1 MNSSDKKNS
10 GITTSSLKPWSAFT
24 YVGFRLLWISGV
36 SSSITMMVRNIG
48 FGVWLYEETGSGIQ
62 LGLIGIVQL
71 AVQMPAILFGGSFAD
86 WINRKRLI
94 SVTQS
99 FSLILISIA
108 TILLITDNLRPVHIF
123 SIVGILGVTSTLGGP
138 ARSAMTANVVPE
150 SHLMH
155 AVTSN
160 TATFQ
165 ISAII
170 TPLIFSLAYGLV
182 GLVGV
187 FALGIIFSIPA
198 TVIPLFINP
207 IYGKKQSS
215 DPSPEITPTI
225 PDESKGY
232 LRVIRREFH
241 RIWAGFTFVRHHPIL
256 PGLYIM
262 DIGVTVFSYYR
273 EIMPLIV
280 DRLFKQGSV
289 WIGPLTAANS
299 IGGVAGSFLVL
310 FMANFRAKGQLVLVA
325 TGIYSLLLFAFG
337 SIQFLPIDPI
347 TLLMIG
353 GIIIASLG
361 ASDAIGMTTRQTT
374 VQLTT
379 PDDMR
384 GRAVSFHSFSAMS
397 ANNLGTFE
405 MGFMSSRIGAGNTML
420 LGGCIAILVVL
431 SVWRLIPGL
440 RNYRYP

>member
-1 MNSSDKKNS
+1 
-10 GITTSSLKPWSAFT
+10 
-24 YVGFRLLWISGV
+24 
-36 SSSITMMVRNIG
+36 MMVRNIG
-48 FGVWLYEETGSGIQ
+48 FGVWLYEETGSGLQ

-86 WINRKRLI
+86 WIDRKKLI
-94 SVTQS
+94 AVTQS
-99 FSLILISIA
+99 FSFILISIA
-108 TILLITDNLRPVHIF
+108 TILLITDELRPMHIF
-123 SIVGILGVTSTLGGP
+123 SIVGILGVTSTMGGP

-150 SHLMH
+150 THLMH

-170 TPLIFSLAYGLV
+170 TPLVFSLAYSLV

-198 TVIPLFINP
+198 TIMPLLIDP
-207 IYGKKQSS
+207 LYGKKDS
-215 DPSPEITPTI
+215 DMGKAAHTSEKKRHKNHILNVL
-225 PDESKGY
+225 D
-232 LRVIRREFH
+232 REFS
-241 RIWAGFTFVRHHPIL
+241 RIWAGFTFVKQHPIL

-280 DRLFKQGSV
+280 DRLFRQGSV

-299 IGGVAGSFLVL
+299 LGGVAGSFLVL
-310 FMANFRAKGQLVLVA
+310 FMANFRAKGQLVLIA
-325 TGIYSLLLFAFG
+325 TGLYALLLFAFG
-337 SIQFLPIDPI
+337 SIQFLSANPI
-347 TLLMIG
+347 TLVVVG
-353 GIIIASLG
+353 GVIIASLG
-361 ASDAIGMTTRQTT
+361 ASDAVGMTTRQTT

-405 MGFMSSRIGAGNTML
+405 IGFMSSRIGAGNTML
-420 LGGCIAILVVL
+420 LGGCIAVIVVIT
-431 SVWRLIPGL
+431 VWRLIPGL

>member
-1 MNSSDKKNS
+1 MNSSDKKNID
-10 GITTSSLKPWSAFT
+10 ITTSSLKPWSAFT

-207 IYGKKQSS
+207 IYGKKESS

-325 TGIYSLLLFAFG
+325 TGVYSLLLFAFG

>member
-1 MNSSDKKNS
+1 MNSPDKKNS
-10 GITTSSLKPWSAFT
+10 DITTSSLKPWSAFT

>member
-1 MNSSDKKNS
+1 
-10 GITTSSLKPWSAFT
+10 
-24 YVGFRLLWISGV
+24 
-36 SSSITMMVRNIG
+36 MMVRNIG
-48 FGVWLYEETGSGIQ
+48 FGVWLYEETGSGLQ

-86 WINRKRLI
+86 WIDRKKLI
-94 SVTQS
+94 AVTQS
-99 FSLILISIA
+99 FSFLLISIA
-108 TILLITDNLRPVHIF
+108 TILLITDELRPMHIF
-123 SIVGILGVTSTLGGP
+123 SIVGILGVTSTMGGP

-150 SHLMH
+150 THLMH

-170 TPLIFSLAYGLV
+170 TPLVFSLAYSLV

-198 TVIPLFINP
+198 TIMPLLIDP
-207 IYGKKQSS
+207 LYGKKDS
-215 DPSPEITPTI
+215 DMGKAAHTSEKKHHKNHILNVL
-225 PDESKGY
+225 D
-232 LRVIRREFH
+232 REFS
-241 RIWAGFTFVRHHPIL
+241 RIWAGFTFVKQHPIL

-280 DRLFKQGSV
+280 DRLFRQGSV

-299 IGGVAGSFLVL
+299 LGGVAGSFLVL
-310 FMANFRAKGQLVLVA
+310 FMANFRAKGQLVLIA
-325 TGIYSLLLFAFG
+325 TGLYALLLFAFG
-337 SIQFLPIDPI
+337 SIQFLSANPI
-347 TLLMIG
+347 TLVVVG
-353 GIIIASLG
+353 GVIIASLG
-361 ASDAIGMTTRQTT
+361 ASDAVGMTTRQTT

-405 MGFMSSRIGAGNTML
+405 IGFMSSRIGAGNTML
-420 LGGCIAILVVL
+420 LGGCIAVIVVIT
-431 SVWRLIPGL
+431 VWRLIPGL

>member
-1 MNSSDKKNS
+1 
-10 GITTSSLKPWSAFT
+10 
-24 YVGFRLLWISGV
+24 
-36 SSSITMMVRNIG
+36 MVRNIG
-48 FGVWLYEETGSGIQ
+48 FGVWLYEETGSGLQ

-86 WINRKRLI
+86 WIDRKKLI
-94 SVTQS
+94 AVTQS
-99 FSLILISIA
+99 FSFLLISIA
-108 TILLITDNLRPVHIF
+108 TILLITDELRPMHIF
-123 SIVGILGVTSTLGGP
+123 SIVGILGVTSTMGGP

-150 SHLMH
+150 THLMH

-170 TPLIFSLAYGLV
+170 TPLVFSLAYSLV

-198 TVIPLFINP
+198 TIMPLLIDP
-207 IYGKKQSS
+207 LYGKKDS
-215 DPSPEITPTI
+215 DMGKAAHTSEKKHHKNHILNVL
-225 PDESKGY
+225 D
-232 LRVIRREFH
+232 REFS
-241 RIWAGFTFVRHHPIL
+241 RIWAGFTFVKQHPIL

-280 DRLFKQGSV
+280 DRLFRQGSV

-299 IGGVAGSFLVL
+299 LGGVAGSFLVL
-310 FMANFRAKGQLVLVA
+310 FMANFRAKGQLVLIA
-325 TGIYSLLLFAFG
+325 TGLYALLLFAFG
-337 SIQFLPIDPI
+337 SIQFLSANPI
-347 TLLMIG
+347 TLVVVG
-353 GIIIASLG
+353 GVIIASLG
-361 ASDAIGMTTRQTT
+361 ASDAVGMTTRQTT

-405 MGFMSSRIGAGNTML
+405 IGFMSSRIGAGNTML
-420 LGGCIAILVVL
+420 LGGCIAVIVVIT
-431 SVWRLIPGL
+431 VWRLIPGL

>member
-1 MNSSDKKNS
+1 
-10 GITTSSLKPWSAFT
+10 
-24 YVGFRLLWISGV
+24 
-36 SSSITMMVRNIG
+36 MMVRNIG
-48 FGVWLYEETGSGIQ
+48 FGVWLYEETGSGLQ

-86 WINRKRLI
+86 WIDRKKLI
-94 SVTQS
+94 AVTQS
-99 FSLILISIA
+99 FSFLLISIA
-108 TILLITDNLRPVHIF
+108 TILLITDELRPMHIF
-123 SIVGILGVTSTLGGP
+123 SIVGILGVTSTMGGP

-150 SHLMH
+150 THLMH

-170 TPLIFSLAYGLV
+170 TPLVFSLAYSLV

-198 TVIPLFINP
+198 TIMPLLIDP
-207 IYGKKQSS
+207 LYGKKGS
-215 DPSPEITPTI
+215 DMGKAAHTSEKKRHKNHILNVL
-225 PDESKGY
+225 D
-232 LRVIRREFH
+232 REFS
-241 RIWAGFTFVRHHPIL
+241 RIWAGFTFVKQHPIL

-280 DRLFKQGSV
+280 DRLFRQGSV

-299 IGGVAGSFLVL
+299 LGGVAGSFLVL
-310 FMANFRAKGQLVLVA
+310 FMANFRAKGQLVLIA
-325 TGIYSLLLFAFG
+325 TGLYALLLFAFG
-337 SIQFLPIDPI
+337 SIQFLSANPI
-347 TLLMIG
+347 TLVVVG
-353 GIIIASLG
+353 GVIIASLG
-361 ASDAIGMTTRQTT
+361 ASDAVGMTTRQTT

-405 MGFMSSRIGAGNTML
+405 IGFMSSRIGAGNTML
-420 LGGCIAILVVL
+420 LGGCIAVIVVIT
-431 SVWRLIPGL
+431 VWRLIPGL

>member
-1 MNSSDKKNS
+1 
-10 GITTSSLKPWSAFT
+10 
-24 YVGFRLLWISGV
+24 
-36 SSSITMMVRNIG
+36 MVRNIG

-170 TPLIFSLAYGLV
+170 TPLIYSLAYGLV

-207 IYGKKQSS
+207 IYGKKESS
-215 DPSPEITPTI
+215 APSPEITPTI

-325 TGIYSLLLFAFG
+325 TGVYSLLLFAFG

-379 PDDMR
+379 PVDMR

>member
-1 MNSSDKKNS
+1 MNSSDKK
-10 GITTSSLKPWSAFT
+10 TSDISTSALKPWSAFT

-48 FGVWLYEETGSGIQ
+48 FGVWLYEETGSGLQ

-86 WINRKRLI
+86 WIDRKRLI
-94 SVTQS
+94 AVTQS

-123 SIVGILGVTSTLGGP
+123 SIVGILGITSTLGGP

-198 TVIPLFINP
+198 AVMPLFINP
-207 IYGKKQSS
+207 IYGKKESS

-225 PDESKGY
+225 PDEWEGP

-299 IGGVAGSFLVL
+299 IGGVVGSFFVL

-325 TGIYSLLLFAFG
+325 TGVYSLLLFAFG
-337 SIQFLPIDPI
+337 SIQFLPTDPI

-405 MGFMSSRIGAGNTML
+405 MGFMSSRIGVGNTML

>member
-1 MNSSDKKNS
+1 
-10 GITTSSLKPWSAFT
+10 
-24 YVGFRLLWISGV
+24 
-36 SSSITMMVRNIG
+36 MMVRNIG
-48 FGVWLYEETGSGIQ
+48 FGVWLYEETGSGLQ

-86 WINRKRLI
+86 WIDRKKLI
-94 SVTQS
+94 AVTQS
-99 FSLILISIA
+99 FSFLLISIA
-108 TILLITDNLRPVHIF
+108 TILLITDELRPMHIF
-123 SIVGILGVTSTLGGP
+123 SIVGILGVPSTMGGP

-150 SHLMH
+150 THLMH

-170 TPLIFSLAYGLV
+170 TPLVFSLAYSLV

-198 TVIPLFINP
+198 TIMPLLIDP
-207 IYGKKQSS
+207 LYGKKDS
-215 DPSPEITPTI
+215 DMGKAAHISEKKRHKNQILNVL
-225 PDESKGY
+225 D
-232 LRVIRREFH
+232 REFS
-241 RIWAGFTFVRHHPIL
+241 RIWAGFTFVKQHPIL

-280 DRLFKQGSV
+280 DRLFRQGSV

-299 IGGVAGSFLVL
+299 LGGVAGSFLVL
-310 FMANFRAKGQLVLVA
+310 FMANFRAKGQLVLIA
-325 TGIYSLLLFAFG
+325 TGLYALLLFAFG
-337 SIQFLPIDPI
+337 SIQFLSANPI
-347 TLLMIG
+347 TLVVVG
-353 GIIIASLG
+353 GVIIASLG
-361 ASDAIGMTTRQTT
+361 ASDAVGMTTRQTT

-405 MGFMSSRIGAGNTML
+405 IGFMSSRIGAGNTML
-420 LGGCIAILVVL
+420 LGGCIAVIVVIT
-431 SVWRLIPGL
+431 VWRLIPGL

>member
-1 MNSSDKKNS
+1 
-10 GITTSSLKPWSAFT
+10 
-24 YVGFRLLWISGV
+24 
-36 SSSITMMVRNIG
+36 
-48 FGVWLYEETGSGIQ
+48 
-62 LGLIGIVQL
+62 
-71 AVQMPAILFGGSFAD
+71 
-86 WINRKRLI
+86 
-94 SVTQS
+94 
-99 FSLILISIA
+99 
-108 TILLITDNLRPVHIF
+108 
-123 SIVGILGVTSTLGGP
+123 
-138 ARSAMTANVVPE
+138 
-150 SHLMH
+150 
-155 AVTSN
+155 
-160 TATFQ
+160 
-165 ISAII
+165 
-170 TPLIFSLAYGLV
+170 
-182 GLVGV
+182 
-187 FALGIIFSIPA
+187 
-198 TVIPLFINP
+198 VIPLFINP
-207 IYGKKQSS
+207 IYGKKETS

-325 TGIYSLLLFAFG
+325 TGVYSLLLFAFG

>member
-1 MNSSDKKNS
+1 MNSPDKKNS
-10 GITTSSLKPWSAFT
+10 DITTSSLKPWSAFT

-86 WINRKRLI
+86 WINRNRLI

>member
-1 MNSSDKKNS
+1 MNSAGEKLKDTNKP
-10 GITTSSLKPWSAFT
+10 SLKPWSAFAFI
-24 YVGFRLLWISGV
+24 GFRLLWISGV
-36 SSSITMMVRNIG
+36 SSSVTMLVRNIG
-48 FGVWLYEETGSGIQ
+48 FGVWLYEETGSGLQ

-86 WINRKRLI
+86 WIDRKKLI
-94 SVTQS
+94 AVTQS
-99 FSLILISIA
+99 FSFILITIA
-108 TILLITDNLRPVHIF
+108 TVLLITDNLRPVHIF
-123 SIVGILGVTSTLGGP
+123 SIVGVLGITSTMGGP
-138 ARSAMTANVVPE
+138 ARSAMTANVVPG

-170 TPLIFSLAYGLV
+170 TPLVFSLAYSLV

-187 FALGIIFSIPA
+187 FALGILFSIPA

-207 IYGKKQSS
+207 IYGKKESLTS
-215 DPSPEITPTI
+215 EPENKRGDNHNNGSLLQII
-225 PDESKGY
+225 N
-232 LRVIRREFH
+232 REVG

-256 PGLYIM
+256 PGLYVM

-280 DRLFKQGSV
+280 DRLFRQGSV

-299 IGGVAGSFLVL
+299 LGGVAGSFLVL
-310 FMANFRAKGQLVLVA
+310 FMANFRAKGQLVLIA
-325 TGIYSLLLFAFG
+325 TGIYALLLFAFG
-337 SIQFLPIDPI
+337 SIQFLSTDPI
-347 TLLMIG
+347 TLVVIG
-353 GIIIASLG
+353 GVIIASLG
-361 ASDAIGMTTRQTT
+361 ASDAVGMTTRQTT

-405 MGFMSSRIGAGNTML
+405 IGFMSSRIGAGNTML
-420 LGGCIAILVVL
+420 LGGCIAILVVI

>member
-1 MNSSDKKNS
+1 MNSPDKKNS
-10 GITTSSLKPWSAFT
+10 DITTSSLKPWSAFT

-62 LGLIGIVQL
+62 LGLIRIVQL
-71 AVQMPAILFGGSFAD
+71 EVQMPAILFGGSFAD
-86 WINRKRLI
+86 LINRKRLI

>member
-1 MNSSDKKNS
+1 M
-10 GITTSSLKPWSAFT
+10 
-24 YVGFRLLWISGV
+24 
-36 SSSITMMVRNIG
+36 
-48 FGVWLYEETGSGIQ
+48 
-62 LGLIGIVQL
+62 
-71 AVQMPAILFGGSFAD
+71 
-86 WINRKRLI
+86 
-94 SVTQS
+94 
-99 FSLILISIA
+99 
-108 TILLITDNLRPVHIF
+108 
-123 SIVGILGVTSTLGGP
+123 GGP

-150 SHLMH
+150 THLMH

-170 TPLIFSLAYGLV
+170 TPLVFSLAYSLV
-182 GLVGV
+182 GLMGV

-198 TVIPLFINP
+198 TIMPLLIDP
-207 IYGKKQSS
+207 LYGKKDS
-215 DPSPEITPTI
+215 DMGKAAHTSEKKHHKNHILNVL
-225 PDESKGY
+225 D
-232 LRVIRREFH
+232 REFS
-241 RIWAGFTFVRHHPIL
+241 RIWAGFTFVKQHPIL

-280 DRLFKQGSV
+280 DRLFRQGSV

-299 IGGVAGSFLVL
+299 LGGVAGSFLVL
-310 FMANFRAKGQLVLVA
+310 FMANFRAKGQLVLIA
-325 TGIYSLLLFAFG
+325 TGLYALLLFAFG
-337 SIQFLPIDPI
+337 SIQFLSANPI
-347 TLLMIG
+347 TLVVVG
-353 GIIIASLG
+353 GVIIASLG
-361 ASDAIGMTTRQTT
+361 ASDAVGMTTRQTT

-405 MGFMSSRIGAGNTML
+405 IGFMSSRIGAGNTML
-420 LGGCIAILVVL
+420 LGGCIAVIVVIT
-431 SVWRLIPGL
+431 VWRLIPGL

>member
-1 MNSSDKKNS
+1 
-10 GITTSSLKPWSAFT
+10 
-24 YVGFRLLWISGV
+24 
-36 SSSITMMVRNIG
+36 MMVRNIG
-48 FGVWLYEETGSGIQ
+48 FGVWLYEETGSGLQ

-86 WINRKRLI
+86 WIDRKKLI
-94 SVTQS
+94 AVTQS
-99 FSLILISIA
+99 FSFLLISIA
-108 TILLITDNLRPVHIF
+108 TILLITDELRPMHIF
-123 SIVGILGVTSTLGGP
+123 SIVGILGVTSTMGGP

-150 SHLMH
+150 THLMH

-170 TPLIFSLAYGLV
+170 TPLVFSLAYSLV

-198 TVIPLFINP
+198 TIMPLLIDP
-207 IYGKKQSS
+207 LYGKKDS
-215 DPSPEITPTI
+215 DMGKAVHTSEKKRHKNHILNVL
-225 PDESKGY
+225 D
-232 LRVIRREFH
+232 REFS
-241 RIWAGFTFVRHHPIL
+241 RIWAGFTFVKQHPIL

-280 DRLFKQGSV
+280 DRLFRQGSV

-299 IGGVAGSFLVL
+299 LGGVAGSFLVL
-310 FMANFRAKGQLVLVA
+310 FMANFRAKGQLVLIA
-325 TGIYSLLLFAFG
+325 TGLYALLLFAFG
-337 SIQFLPIDPI
+337 SIQFLSANPI
-347 TLLMIG
+347 TLVVVG
-353 GIIIASLG
+353 GVIIASLG
-361 ASDAIGMTTRQTT
+361 ASDAVGMTTRQTT

-405 MGFMSSRIGAGNTML
+405 IGFMSSRIGAGNTML
-420 LGGCIAILVVL
+420 LGGCIAVIVVIT
-431 SVWRLIPGL
+431 VWRLIPGL

>member
-1 MNSSDKKNS
+1 
-10 GITTSSLKPWSAFT
+10 
-24 YVGFRLLWISGV
+24 
-36 SSSITMMVRNIG
+36 MMVRNIG
-48 FGVWLYEETGSGIQ
+48 FGVWLYEETGSGLQ

-86 WINRKRLI
+86 WIDRKKLI
-94 SVTQS
+94 AVTQS
-99 FSLILISIA
+99 FSFLLISIA
-108 TILLITDNLRPVHIF
+108 TILLITDELRPMHIF
-123 SIVGILGVTSTLGGP
+123 SIVGILGVTSTMGGP

-150 SHLMH
+150 THLMH

-170 TPLIFSLAYGLV
+170 TPLVFSLAYSLV
-182 GLVGV
+182 GLMGV

-198 TVIPLFINP
+198 TIMPLLIDP
-207 IYGKKQSS
+207 LYGKKDS
-215 DPSPEITPTI
+215 DMGKAAHTSEKKRHKNHILNVL
-225 PDESKGY
+225 D
-232 LRVIRREFH
+232 REFS
-241 RIWAGFTFVRHHPIL
+241 RIWAGFTFVKQHPIL

-280 DRLFKQGSV
+280 DRLFRQGSV

-299 IGGVAGSFLVL
+299 LGGVAGSFLVL
-310 FMANFRAKGQLVLVA
+310 FMANFRAKGQLVLIA
-325 TGIYSLLLFAFG
+325 TGLYALLLFAFG
-337 SIQFLPIDPI
+337 SIQFLSANPI
-347 TLLMIG
+347 TLVVVG
-353 GIIIASLG
+353 GVIIASLG
-361 ASDAIGMTTRQTT
+361 ASDAVGMTTRQTT

-405 MGFMSSRIGAGNTML
+405 IGFMSSRIGAGNTML
-420 LGGCIAILVVL
+420 LGGCIAVIVVIT
-431 SVWRLIPGL
+431 VWRLIPGL

>member
-1 MNSSDKKNS
+1 
-10 GITTSSLKPWSAFT
+10 
-24 YVGFRLLWISGV
+24 
-36 SSSITMMVRNIG
+36 MMVRNIG
-48 FGVWLYEETGSGIQ
+48 FGVWLYEETGSGLQ

-86 WINRKRLI
+86 WIDRKKLI
-94 SVTQS
+94 AVTQS
-99 FSLILISIA
+99 FSFLLISIA
-108 TILLITDNLRPVHIF
+108 TILLITDELRPMHIF
-123 SIVGILGVTSTLGGP
+123 SIVGILGVTSTMGGP

-150 SHLMH
+150 THLMH

-170 TPLIFSLAYGLV
+170 TPLVFSLAYSLV

-198 TVIPLFINP
+198 TIMPLLIDP
-207 IYGKKQSS
+207 LYGKKDS
-215 DPSPEITPTI
+215 DMGKAAHTSEKKRHRNHILNVL
-225 PDESKGY
+225 D
-232 LRVIRREFH
+232 REFS
-241 RIWAGFTFVRHHPIL
+241 RIWAGFTFVKQHPIL

-280 DRLFKQGSV
+280 DRLFRQGSV

-299 IGGVAGSFLVL
+299 LGGVAGSFLVL
-310 FMANFRAKGQLVLVA
+310 FMANFRAKGQLVLIA
-325 TGIYSLLLFAFG
+325 TGLYALLLFAFG
-337 SIQFLPIDPI
+337 SIQFLSANPI
-347 TLLMIG
+347 TLVVVG
-353 GIIIASLG
+353 GVIIASLG
-361 ASDAIGMTTRQTT
+361 ASDAVGMTTRQTT

-405 MGFMSSRIGAGNTML
+405 IGFMSSRIGAGNTML
-420 LGGCIAILVVL
+420 LGGCIAVIVVIT
-431 SVWRLIPGL
+431 VWRLIPGL

>member
-1 MNSSDKKNS
+1 
-10 GITTSSLKPWSAFT
+10 
-24 YVGFRLLWISGV
+24 
-36 SSSITMMVRNIG
+36 MVRNIG
-48 FGVWLYEETGSGIQ
+48 FGVWLYEETGSGLQ

-86 WINRKRLI
+86 WIDRKKLI
-94 SVTQS
+94 AVTQS
-99 FSLILISIA
+99 FSFLLISIA
-108 TILLITDNLRPVHIF
+108 TILLITDELRPMHIF
-123 SIVGILGVTSTLGGP
+123 SIVGILGVTSTMGGP

-150 SHLMH
+150 THLMH

-170 TPLIFSLAYGLV
+170 TPLVFSLAYSLV

-198 TVIPLFINP
+198 TIMPLLIDP
-207 IYGKKQSS
+207 LYGKKDS
-215 DPSPEITPTI
+215 DMGKAAHTSEKKRHKNHILNVL
-225 PDESKGY
+225 D
-232 LRVIRREFH
+232 REFS
-241 RIWAGFTFVRHHPIL
+241 RIWAGFTFVKQHPIL

-280 DRLFKQGSV
+280 DRLFRQGSV

-299 IGGVAGSFLVL
+299 LGGVAGSFLVL
-310 FMANFRAKGQLVLVA
+310 FMANFRAKGQLVLIA
-325 TGIYSLLLFAFG
+325 TGLYALLLFAFG
-337 SIQFLPIDPI
+337 SIQFLSANPI
-347 TLLMIG
+347 TLVVVG
-353 GIIIASLG
+353 GVIIASLG
-361 ASDAIGMTTRQTT
+361 ASDAVGMTTRQTT

-405 MGFMSSRIGAGNTML
+405 IGFMSSRIGAGNTML
-420 LGGCIAILVVL
+420 LGGCIAVIVVIT
-431 SVWRLIPGL
+431 VWRLIPGL

>member
-1 MNSSDKKNS
+1 
-10 GITTSSLKPWSAFT
+10 
-24 YVGFRLLWISGV
+24 
-36 SSSITMMVRNIG
+36 MMVRNIG
-48 FGVWLYEETGSGIQ
+48 FGVWLYEETGSGLQ

-86 WINRKRLI
+86 WIDRKKLI
-94 SVTQS
+94 AVTQS
-99 FSLILISIA
+99 FSFLLISIA
-108 TILLITDNLRPVHIF
+108 TILLITDELRPMHIF
-123 SIVGILGVTSTLGGP
+123 SIVGILGVTSTMGGP

-150 SHLMH
+150 THLMH

-170 TPLIFSLAYGLV
+170 TPLVFSLAYSLV

-198 TVIPLFINP
+198 TIMPLLIDP
-207 IYGKKQSS
+207 LYGKKDS
-215 DPSPEITPTI
+215 DMGKAAHT
-225 PDESKGY
+225 SKKKRHKNHI
-232 LRVIRREFH
+232 LNVLDREFS
-241 RIWAGFTFVRHHPIL
+241 RIWAGFTFVKQHPIL

-280 DRLFKQGSV
+280 DRLFRQGSV

-299 IGGVAGSFLVL
+299 LGGVAGSFLVL
-310 FMANFRAKGQLVLVA
+310 FMANFRAKGQLVLIA
-325 TGIYSLLLFAFG
+325 TGLYALLLFAFG
-337 SIQFLPIDPI
+337 SIQFLSANPI
-347 TLLMIG
+347 TLVVVG
-353 GIIIASLG
+353 GVIIASLG
-361 ASDAIGMTTRQTT
+361 ASDAVGMTTRQTT

-405 MGFMSSRIGAGNTML
+405 IGFMSSRIGAGNTML
-420 LGGCIAILVVL
+420 LGGCIAVIVVIT
-431 SVWRLIPGL
+431 VWRLIPGL

>member
-1 MNSSDKKNS
+1 
-10 GITTSSLKPWSAFT
+10 
-24 YVGFRLLWISGV
+24 
-36 SSSITMMVRNIG
+36 MMVRNIG
-48 FGVWLYEETGSGIQ
+48 FGVWLYEETGSGLQ

-86 WINRKRLI
+86 WIDRKKLI
-94 SVTQS
+94 AVTQS
-99 FSLILISIA
+99 FSFILISIA
-108 TILLITDNLRPVHIF
+108 TILLITDELRPMHIF
-123 SIVGILGVTSTLGGP
+123 SIVGILGVTSTMGGP

-150 SHLMH
+150 THLMH

-170 TPLIFSLAYGLV
+170 TPLVFSLAYSLV

-198 TVIPLFINP
+198 TIMPLLIDP
-207 IYGKKQSS
+207 LYGKKDS
-215 DPSPEITPTI
+215 DMGKAAHTSEKKRHRNHILNVL
-225 PDESKGY
+225 D
-232 LRVIRREFH
+232 REFS
-241 RIWAGFTFVRHHPIL
+241 RIWAGFTFVKQHPIL

-280 DRLFKQGSV
+280 DRLFRQGSV

-299 IGGVAGSFLVL
+299 LGGVAGSFLVL
-310 FMANFRAKGQLVLVA
+310 FMANFRAKGQLVLIA
-325 TGIYSLLLFAFG
+325 TGLYALLLFAFG
-337 SIQFLPIDPI
+337 SIQFLSANPI
-347 TLLMIG
+347 TLVVVG
-353 GIIIASLG
+353 GVIIASLG
-361 ASDAIGMTTRQTT
+361 ASDAVGMTTRQTT

-405 MGFMSSRIGAGNTML
+405 IGFMSSRIGAGNTML
-420 LGGCIAILVVL
+420 LGGCIAVIVVIT
-431 SVWRLIPGL
+431 VWRLIPGL

>member
-1 MNSSDKKNS
+1 
-10 GITTSSLKPWSAFT
+10 
-24 YVGFRLLWISGV
+24 
-36 SSSITMMVRNIG
+36 MMVRNIG
-48 FGVWLYEETGSGIQ
+48 FGVWLYEETGSGLQ

-86 WINRKRLI
+86 WIDRKRLI
-94 SVTQS
+94 AVTQS

-123 SIVGILGVTSTLGGP
+123 SIVGILGITSTLGGP

-170 TPLIFSLAYGLV
+170 TPLIFSIAYGLV

-198 TVIPLFINP
+198 AVMPLFINP
-207 IYGKKQSS
+207 IYGKKTSS
-215 DPSPEITPTI
+215 DPSLEITPTI
-225 PDESKGY
+225 PDEREGS

-299 IGGVAGSFLVL
+299 IGGVAGSFFVL

-325 TGIYSLLLFAFG
+325 TGVYSLLLFAFG
-337 SIQFLPIDPI
+337 SIQFLPTDPI

>member
-1 MNSSDKKNS
+1 
-10 GITTSSLKPWSAFT
+10 
-24 YVGFRLLWISGV
+24 
-36 SSSITMMVRNIG
+36 MMVRNIG
-48 FGVWLYEETGSGIQ
+48 FGVWLYEETGSGLQ

-86 WINRKRLI
+86 WIDRKKLI
-94 SVTQS
+94 AVTQS
-99 FSLILISIA
+99 FSFLLISIA
-108 TILLITDNLRPVHIF
+108 TILLITDELRPMHIF
-123 SIVGILGVTSTLGGP
+123 SIVGILGVTSTMGGP

-150 SHLMH
+150 THLMH

-170 TPLIFSLAYGLV
+170 TPLVFSLAYSLV

-198 TVIPLFINP
+198 TIMPLLIDP
-207 IYGKKQSS
+207 LYGKKDS
-215 DPSPEITPTI
+215 DMGKAAHTSEKKRHKNHILNVL
-225 PDESKGY
+225 D
-232 LRVIRREFH
+232 REFS
-241 RIWAGFTFVRHHPIL
+241 RIWAGFTFVKQHPIL

-280 DRLFKQGSV
+280 DRLFRQGSV

-299 IGGVAGSFLVL
+299 LGGVAGSFLVL
-310 FMANFRAKGQLVLVA
+310 FMANFRAKGQLVLIA
-325 TGIYSLLLFAFG
+325 TGLYALLLFAFG
-337 SIQFLPIDPI
+337 SIQFLSANPI
-347 TLLMIG
+347 TLVVVG
-353 GIIIASLG
+353 GVIIASLG
-361 ASDAIGMTTRQTT
+361 ASDAVGMTTRQTT

-405 MGFMSSRIGAGNTML
+405 IGFMSSRIGAGNTML
-420 LGGCIAILVVL
+420 LGGCIAVIVVIT
-431 SVWRLIPGL
+431 VWRLIPGL

>member
-1 MNSSDKKNS
+1 
-10 GITTSSLKPWSAFT
+10 
-24 YVGFRLLWISGV
+24 
-36 SSSITMMVRNIG
+36 MMVRNIG
-48 FGVWLYEETGSGIQ
+48 FGVWLYEETGSGLQ

-86 WINRKRLI
+86 WIDRKKLI
-94 SVTQS
+94 AVTQS
-99 FSLILISIA
+99 FSFLLISIA
-108 TILLITDNLRPVHIF
+108 TILLITDELRPMHIF
-123 SIVGILGVTSTLGGP
+123 SIVGILGVTSTMGGP

-150 SHLMH
+150 THLMH

-170 TPLIFSLAYGLV
+170 TPLVFSLAYSLV

-198 TVIPLFINP
+198 TIMPLLIDP
-207 IYGKKQSS
+207 LYGKKDS
-215 DPSPEITPTI
+215 DMGKAAHTSEKKRHKNHILNVL
-225 PDESKGY
+225 D
-232 LRVIRREFH
+232 REFS
-241 RIWAGFTFVRHHPIL
+241 RIWAGFTFVKQHPIL

-280 DRLFKQGSV
+280 DRLFRQGSV

-299 IGGVAGSFLVL
+299 LGGVAGSFLVL
-310 FMANFRAKGQLVLVA
+310 FMANFRAKGQLVLIA
-325 TGIYSLLLFAFG
+325 TGLYALLLFAFG
-337 SIQFLPIDPI
+337 SIQFLSANPI
-347 TLLMIG
+347 TLVVVG
-353 GIIIASLG
+353 GVIIASLG
-361 ASDAIGMTTRQTT
+361 ASDAVGMTTRQTT

-397 ANNLGTFE
+397 ANNL
-405 MGFMSSRIGAGNTML
+405 
-420 LGGCIAILVVL
+420 
-431 SVWRLIPGL
+431 
-440 RNYRYP
+440 

>member
-1 MNSSDKKNS
+1 MNSQKNEPRP
-10 GITTSSLKPWSAFT
+10 IDHSSIKPWSAFIFP
-24 YVGFRLLWISGV
+24 GFRLLWISGV

-48 FGVWLYEETGSGIQ
+48 FGVWLYEETGSGLQ

-86 WINRKRLI
+86 WIDRKKLI
-94 SVTQS
+94 AVTQS
-99 FSLILISIA
+99 FSFILISIA
-108 TILLITDNLRPVHIF
+108 TILLITDELRPMHIF
-123 SIVGILGVTSTLGGP
+123 SIVGILGVTSTMGGP

-150 SHLMH
+150 THLMH

-170 TPLIFSLAYGLV
+170 TPLVFSLAYSLV

-198 TVIPLFINP
+198 TIMPLLIDP
-207 IYGKKQSS
+207 LYGKKDS
-215 DPSPEITPTI
+215 DMGKAAHTSEKKRHKNHILNVL
-225 PDESKGY
+225 D
-232 LRVIRREFH
+232 REFS
-241 RIWAGFTFVRHHPIL
+241 RIWAGFTFVKQHPIL

-280 DRLFKQGSV
+280 DRLFRQGSV

-299 IGGVAGSFLVL
+299 LGGVAGSFLVL
-310 FMANFRAKGQLVLVA
+310 FMANFRAKGQLVLIA
-325 TGIYSLLLFAFG
+325 TGLYALLLFAFG
-337 SIQFLPIDPI
+337 SIQFLSANPI
-347 TLLMIG
+347 TLVVVG
-353 GIIIASLG
+353 GVIIASLG
-361 ASDAIGMTTRQTT
+361 ASDAVGMTTRQTT

-405 MGFMSSRIGAGNTML
+405 IGFMSSRIGAGNTML
-420 LGGCIAILVVL
+420 LGGCIAAIVVIT
-431 SVWRLIPGL
+431 VWRLIPGL

>member
-1 MNSSDKKNS
+1 
-10 GITTSSLKPWSAFT
+10 
-24 YVGFRLLWISGV
+24 
-36 SSSITMMVRNIG
+36 MMVRNIG
-48 FGVWLYEETGSGIQ
+48 FGVWLYEETGSGLQ

-86 WINRKRLI
+86 WIDRKKLI
-94 SVTQS
+94 AVTQS
-99 FSLILISIA
+99 FSFLLISIA
-108 TILLITDNLRPVHIF
+108 TILLITDELRPMHIF
-123 SIVGILGVTSTLGGP
+123 SIVGILGVTSTMGGP

-150 SHLMH
+150 THLMH

-170 TPLIFSLAYGLV
+170 TPLVFSLAYSLV
-182 GLVGV
+182 GLMGV

-198 TVIPLFINP
+198 TIMPLLIDP
-207 IYGKKQSS
+207 LYGKKDS
-215 DPSPEITPTI
+215 DMGKAAHTSEKKHHKNHILNVL
-225 PDESKGY
+225 D
-232 LRVIRREFH
+232 REFS
-241 RIWAGFTFVRHHPIL
+241 RIWAGFTFVKQHPIL

-280 DRLFKQGSV
+280 DRLFRQGSV

-299 IGGVAGSFLVL
+299 LGGVAGSFLVL
-310 FMANFRAKGQLVLVA
+310 FMANFRAKGQLVLIA
-325 TGIYSLLLFAFG
+325 TGLYALLLFAFG
-337 SIQFLPIDPI
+337 SIQFLSANPI
-347 TLLMIG
+347 TLVVVG
-353 GIIIASLG
+353 GVIIASLG
-361 ASDAIGMTTRQTT
+361 ASDAVGMTTRQTT

-405 MGFMSSRIGAGNTML
+405 IGFMSSRIGAGNTML
-420 LGGCIAILVVL
+420 LGGCIAVIVVIT
-431 SVWRLIPGL
+431 VWRLIPGL

>member
-48 FGVWLYEETGSGIQ
+48 LGVGLYEETGSVIQ

-71 AVQMPAILFGGSFAD
+71 VVQMPAILFGGSFAD

-207 IYGKKQSS
+207 IYGKKETS

-325 TGIYSLLLFAFG
+325 TGVYSLLLFAFG